1 VQALPFGGEMV
12 RVPVGAENV
21 RRSTRMSMLFTPF
34 KMRDV
39 EMRNRIFLAPMA
51 TWSARDG
58 VPNDWHLVH
67 LGTRV
72 VGGAGL
78 VMTGATAISPEGRIS
93 PWDIGLWS
101 DAQVEPFQRITR
113 FLKEHGAVP
122 ATQIQHA
129 GRKGSGNLR
138 WLGGGTL
145 DPEQGGWQVV
155 GPSPIPYDD
164 ESQVPREL
172 TAEDID
178 ALIEDYRAATGR
190 AVAAGFEV
198 IEIHMAHGYLM
209 HQFLSPLSNQRTDEY
224 GGSLENRARCP
235 LRVAEAVRSVLP
247 ERLPLMVRISAT
259 DWVDGGWDLEQSIE
273 FSRWLKKRG
282 VDLIDCSSGGSS
294 PDQTVSPVDSG
305 PEPGY
310 QVSFSAAI
318 RGEVGIATGAVG
330 LITKPEHAEAILAR
344 GEADVISL
352 GRELLR
358 NPYWPL
364 HAAHA
369 LGDDIEWPK
378 QYLDGKPGYRR
389 P

>member
-1 VQALPFGGEMV
+1 
-12 RVPVGAENV
+12 
-21 RRSTRMSMLFTPF
+21 MSMLFTPF

-39 EMRNRIFLAPMA
+39 ECRNRVFLAPMA
-51 TWSARDG
+51 TWSAEDG

-67 LGTRV
+67 LGTRA

-93 PWDIGLWS
+93 LWDIGLWS
-101 DAQVEPFQRITR
+101 DAQIEPFKRITT
-113 FLKEHGAVP
+113 FLKQYGAVP

-138 WLGGGTL
+138 WLGGGPL
-145 DPEQGGWQVV
+145 SPEEGGWQVV
-155 GPSPIPYDD
+155 GPSPIAYDD
-164 ESQVPREL
+164 ASQVPREL

-178 ALIEDYRAATGR
+178 ALIQDYKAATER

-235 LRVAEAVRSVLP
+235 LRVAEAMRSVLP
-247 ERLPLMVRISAT
+247 DRLPLMVRISAT
-259 DWVDGGWDLEQSIE
+259 DWVDGGWNLDQSIQ
-273 FSRWLKKRG
+273 FGRWLKERG

-294 PDQTVSPVDSG
+294 PVQKVAPVDTS

-310 QVSFSAAI
+310 QVRFSAAI
-318 RGEVGIATGAVG
+318 RREVGIATGAVG
-330 LITKPEHAEAILAR
+330 LITEPEHAEAILGR

-352 GRELLR
+352 GRELQR

-369 LGDDIEWPK
+369 LGDDIEWPA
-378 QYLDGKPGYRR
+378 QYLDAKPR
-389 P
+389 

>member
-1 VQALPFGGEMV
+1 
-12 RVPVGAENV
+12 
-21 RRSTRMSMLFTPF
+21 MSMLFSPF
-34 KMRDV
+34 KMRGV
-39 EMRNRIFLAPMA
+39 ECRNRVFLAPMA
-51 TWSARDG
+51 TWSAEDG

-67 LGTRV
+67 LGSRA

-93 PWDIGLWS
+93 PWDIGLWN
-101 DAQVEPFQRITR
+101 DEQVEPFTRITA
-113 FLKEHGAVP
+113 FLKAYGAVP
-122 ATQIQHA
+122 ATQIHHS

-138 WLGGGTL
+138 WRGGGVL
-145 DPEQGGWQVV
+145 GPDEGGWQVV
-155 GPSPIPYDD
+155 GPSAIPFDD
-164 ESQVPREL
+164 KSGMPREL
-172 TAEDID
+172 TVEDID
-178 ALIEDYRAATGR
+178 GLIEDYKAATKR

-209 HQFLSPLSNQRTDEY
+209 HQFLSPLSNHRTDEY

-259 DWVDGGWDLEQSIE
+259 DWVEGGWDLEQSIQ
-273 FSRWLKKRG
+273 FCRWLKEKE

-294 PDQTVSPVDSG
+294 PKQTLGPVDSR

-310 QVSFSAAI
+310 QVPFSAAI
-318 RGEVGIATGAVG
+318 RREVGIATGAVG
-330 LITKPEHAEAILAR
+330 LITEPKHAEAILTR

-352 GRELLR
+352 GRGLMR
-358 NPYWPL
+358 DPYWAL

-369 LGDDIEWPK
+369 LGDEADWPA
-378 QYLDGKPGYRR
+378 QYMDVKPGYVR